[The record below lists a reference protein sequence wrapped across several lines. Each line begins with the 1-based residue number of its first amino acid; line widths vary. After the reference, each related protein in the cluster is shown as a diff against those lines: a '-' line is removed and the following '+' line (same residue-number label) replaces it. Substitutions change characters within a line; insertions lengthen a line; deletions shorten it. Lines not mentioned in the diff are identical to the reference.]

1 MTVVGEC
8 QTEAVIAVQIN
19 GEPQT
24 VRAGL
29 TVDAL
34 LRELGIKADRVA
46 VELNRSIVRQP
57 LWSSTPV
64 EAGAQVEIVT
74 FVGGG

>member
-34 LRELGIKADRVA
+34 LRELGIQADRVA